1 MQAKEFDYVVIGGGA
16 AGCVVASRLT
26 EDPTVSV
33 CLLEAGGPDNSALIQ
48 APLGFAATA
57 ALGIHNWNYNT
68 VPQAEFNGRCGFQP
82 RGKVMGGSS
91 SVNAMVYTR
100 GNHQDYDNW
109 VALGNP
115 GWSYNEVLPLFKRA
129 ENSECFGATDY
140 HGTGGPLNVCYLRSP
155 STINQAFLDA
165 CVEQGLPRTADY
177 NGASQ
182 FGCAPAQVTQK
193 DGERCSA
200 AKAYITPHLARP
212 NLTVITQAHTQR
224 VLLEGTRAVGA
235 EYQQG
240 DLTAQVRARREVIL
254 SGGAYGSPQLLMLSG
269 IGPAHHLQQHGIPVV
284 HDLLGVGQNL
294 HDHVTAVLIY
304 RTQRKESTFGL
315 SWSGLTRIVRSIFEW
330 RNQRSGVITSNV
342 AESQA
347 FLFADKS
354 ESAPDIQLALC
365 TGIVDDHT
373 RKNHLGHGYT
383 LHVTLMRPKSRGSV
397 SLKSANASD
406 APLIDPKFLSDP
418 RDMETLV
425 RGTQIG
431 YDIMQS
437 RAFEPYR
444 GKMLYPLDRNN
455 PAQIKEYLRDHA
467 DTEYHPC
474 STCKLGPLSDPMAVV
489 DTTLRVHGMQ
499 NLRVVDASIMP
510 QLITGNTNAPTIM
523 IAEKAVDMILAGAL
537 PNHCDQVTQKS
548 ISA

>member
-474 STCKLGPLSDPMAVV
+474 STCKMGPLSDPMAVV